1 MGNGCKTLYLQLPV
15 SDGDGGGS
23 GGGVWRA
30 VVGSREHE
38 GKEVTS
44 LAWDVASTEVYIADA
59 SGKVSV
65 LYITRSKV
73 SGFGYI
79 QVLV

>member
-1 MGNGCKTLYLQLPV
+1 MAAKRQIYLQLPV
-15 SDGDGGGS
+15 SESDGGG
-23 GGGVWRA
+23 GWRA

-65 LYITRSKV
+65 LYITRSMV
-73 SGFGYI
+73 SD
-79 QVLV
+79 